1 MEEDGDR
8 LTLQVLAGRCES
20 AKEKK
25 SQGPP
30 KFLCL
35 HAAQPAHYPWRA
47 GGWEGKRLGGERRR
61 GGGGGRRDWKG
72 ELQGGQQAGEGGLKQ
87 RAANH
92 PGGIP
97 SSRNQGPG
105 DGPRRPPRLLPLLP
119 GPLLLLAASLSPGTS
134 LLGATTKCYCFL
146 EITVREGRNP
156 WQGSARR
163 WASLHS
169 WHARERWKLA
179 LAPRE
184 CPQGRKR
191 AALTRQV
198 PCIGVT
204 VP

>member
-1 MEEDGDR
+1 MRKCKGEEEPGPPEVPVSPCR
-8 LTLQVLAGRCES
+8 SAGSLSLAGR
-20 AKEKK
+20 
-25 SQGPP
+25 
-30 KFLCL
+30 
-35 HAAQPAHYPWRA
+35 
-47 GGWEGKRLGGERRR
+47 RLGGEKARRR
-61 GGGGGRRDWKG
+61 AQEGGWWGAEGLEGGVAG
-72 ELQGGQQAGEGGLKQ
+72 GGQQAGEGGLKQ

-146 EITVREGRNP
+146 EFTVREGRNP
-156 WQGSARR
+156 RQGSARR